1 MGKLLFWLYM
11 TDAVLLIVHEID
23 SAYWQE
29 WKIFRLP
36 GKLAGFLILHVP
48 LLFLVLYGLVLI
60 DRGNPIGRWFALV
73 LAVSGVFTFGIH
85 TWFLAK
91 GRPEF
96 NAPVSKV
103 ILWATLGVS
112 VALGVVATI

>member
-60 DRGNPIGRWFALV
+60 DRGNPMGHWFALV
-73 LAVSGVFTFGIH
+73 LAVSGIFTFGIH

-96 NAPVSKV
+96 NAPVSKL

-112 VALGVVATI
+112 IALGVVATM